1 VTDNRGAHGSP
12 PVAART
18 SWRIIVITLHRLN
31 GDEMTLNAEL
41 ILTVEAMP
49 DTHIQTVD
57 RRQFLVLESVE
68 EVVAAV
74 VDYRRLVHAGAHLA
88 APITA

>member
-1 VTDNRGAHGSP
+1 M
-12 PVAART
+12 
-18 SWRIIVITLHRLN
+18 ICLHRLN

-41 ILTVEAMP
+41 ILAIEATP

-74 VDYRRLVHAGAHLA
+74 VEYRRLVHGGQHL
-88 APITA
+88 TASVTS

>member
-1 VTDNRGAHGSP
+1 MIS
-12 PVAART
+12 
-18 SWRIIVITLHRLN
+18 LHRLN

-41 ILTVEAMP
+41 ILTVEATP

-68 EVVAAV
+68 EVVSAV
-74 VDYRRLVHAGAHLA
+74 VEYRRLVHGGAHLTA
-88 APITA
+88 ALTA

>member
-1 VTDNRGAHGSP
+1 
-12 PVAART
+12 
-18 SWRIIVITLHRLN
+18 VITLHRLN

-41 ILTVEAMP
+41 ILTVEATP

-68 EVVAAV
+68 EVVTAV
-74 VDYRRLVHAGAHLA
+74 VEYRRMVHGGQHLTA
-88 APITA
+88 ALTA

>member
-1 VTDNRGAHGSP
+1 MIS
-12 PVAART
+12 
-18 SWRIIVITLHRLN
+18 LHRLN

-41 ILTVEAMP
+41 ILTVEATP

-68 EVVAAV
+68 EVVNAV
-74 VDYRRLVHAGAHLA
+74 VDYRRLVHAGAHLTA
-88 APITA
+88 AVTA

>member
-1 VTDNRGAHGSP
+1 MIS
-12 PVAART
+12 
-18 SWRIIVITLHRLN
+18 LHRLN

-41 ILTVEAMP
+41 ILTVEATP

-68 EVVAAV
+68 EVVTAV
-74 VDYRRLVHAGAHLA
+74 VEYRRLVHAGAHLTA
-88 APITA
+88 ALSA

>member
-1 VTDNRGAHGSP
+1 MIS
-12 PVAART
+12 
-18 SWRIIVITLHRLN
+18 LHRLN

-41 ILTVEAMP
+41 ILTVEATP

-57 RRQFLVLESVE
+57 RRQFLVLESVD

-74 VDYRRLVHAGAHLA
+74 LDYRRLVASGGHL
-88 APITA
+88 TALTA

>member
-1 VTDNRGAHGSP
+1 
-12 PVAART
+12 
-18 SWRIIVITLHRLN
+18 VISLHRLN

-41 ILTVEAMP
+41 ILTIEATP

-68 EVVAAV
+68 DVVTAV
-74 VDYRRLVHAGAHLA
+74 VEYRRLVHGGAHL
-88 APITA
+88 TGTLTS

>member
-1 VTDNRGAHGSP
+1 MIS
-12 PVAART
+12 
-18 SWRIIVITLHRLN
+18 LHRLN

-41 ILTVEAMP
+41 ILTVEATP

-68 EVVAAV
+68 EVVSAV
-74 VDYRRLVHAGAHLA
+74 VEYRRRVHAGAHRTA
-88 APITA
+88 ALSA

>member
-1 VTDNRGAHGSP
+1 MIS
-12 PVAART
+12 
-18 SWRIIVITLHRLN
+18 LHRLN

-41 ILTVEAMP
+41 ILTVEATP

-68 EVVAAV
+68 EVVTAV
-74 VDYRRLVHAGAHLA
+74 VEYRRLVHAGAHLTA
-88 APITA
+88 ALAA

>member
-1 VTDNRGAHGSP
+1 M
-12 PVAART
+12 
-18 SWRIIVITLHRLN
+18 ITLHRLN

>member
-1 VTDNRGAHGSP
+1 MIS
-12 PVAART
+12 
-18 SWRIIVITLHRLN
+18 LHRLN

-41 ILTVEAMP
+41 ILTVEATP

-68 EVVAAV
+68 EVVTAV
-74 VDYRRLVHAGAHLA
+74 VEYRRMVHGGQHLTA
-88 APITA
+88 ALIA

>member
-1 VTDNRGAHGSP
+1 MIS
-12 PVAART
+12 
-18 SWRIIVITLHRLN
+18 LHRRN

-41 ILTVEAMP
+41 ILTVEATP

-68 EVVAAV
+68 EVVTAV
-74 VDYRRLVHAGAHLA
+74 VEYRRMVHGGQHLTA
-88 APITA
+88 ALTA

>member
-1 VTDNRGAHGSP
+1 
-12 PVAART
+12 
-18 SWRIIVITLHRLN
+18 VISLHRLN

-41 ILTVEAMP
+41 ILTVEATP

-68 EVVAAV
+68 EVVTAV
-74 VDYRRLVHAGAHLA
+74 VEYRRLVHAGAHLTA
-88 APITA
+88 ALSA

>member
-1 VTDNRGAHGSP
+1 
-12 PVAART
+12 
-18 SWRIIVITLHRLN
+18 VISLHRLN

-41 ILTVEAMP
+41 ILTVEATP

-68 EVVAAV
+68 EVVTAV
-74 VDYRRLVHAGAHLA
+74 VEYRRMVHGGQHLTA
-88 APITA
+88 ALTA